1 MLSILTCP
9 RALSSAFRV
18 LFGGYGDVTRHAHAS
33 GISRQAVYRESA
45 HLIEQLQDHPTVAQQ
60 LQELKQQVAT
70 LSAQNRELQAQLARS
85 VPPSKEC
92 FGRFAATGQ
101 AEGVSLPVLRRLLAV
116 CFTKVPSVASL
127 GRLSVQAARR
137 AAALLPVID
146 AAARPQA
153 RVAALDEIFFGR
165 RPTLMAIEPESMC
178 WLSGRLVPHR
188 DGPTWAEELR
198 GYPSLA
204 YAVTDAGNAVCKGVQ
219 VIQGERQTLRHG
231 QDLFHT
237 AVEGNHALR
246 QMYRT
251 AQTALQV
258 ADKQQI
264 ELQRRQQHGIPRAGQ
279 ASATAKSWRRA
290 ERRLDEAAA
299 ADRAWQECRGALD
312 WFTPDGR
319 LNDRVQATATL
330 ERVLPRLQGHAWDK
344 TKRLLRR
351 PATLAFLD
359 EAAQLV
365 ASLGLD
371 PTSQEALVQL
381 EWLRRHGDLL
391 RGESTSAA
399 AWRGVM
405 WARTVQL
412 TKAGLDVAAQL
423 TRLRAA
429 LRRAWRSSS
438 LVEGINSVARMQQAR
453 HRKMTQGLLDLKRLY
468 WNMRQFR
475 TGRRK
480 GKTPYELLGLKL
492 PQAN

>member
-1 MLSILTCP
+1 MLSILTLP
-9 RALSSAFRV
+9 RALSSAFAV
-18 LFGGYGDVTRHAHAS
+18 LFGGYGDVTEHARDK
-33 GISRQAVYRESA
+33 GISRQKVYRES
-45 HLIEQLQDHPTVAQQ
+45 D
-60 LQELKQQVAT
+60 
-70 LSAQNRELQAQLARS
+70 
-85 VPPSKEC
+85 
-92 FGRFAATGQ
+92 
-101 AEGVSLPVLRRLLAV
+101 
-116 CFTKVPSVASL
+116 
-127 GRLSVQAARR
+127 
-137 AAALLPVID
+137 
-146 AAARPQA
+146 
-153 RVAALDEIFFGR
+153 
-165 RPTLMAIEPESMC
+165 
-178 WLSGRLVPHR
+178 RLVEKVQDQSQR
-188 DGPTWAEELR
+188 VRVKELEER
-198 GYPSLA
+198 
-204 YAVTDAGNAVCKGVQ
+204 
-219 VIQGERQTLRHG
+219 
-231 QDLFHT
+231 
-237 AVEGNHALR
+237 VEGNHALR

-251 AQTALQV
+251 AQTAMQV

-299 ADRAWQECRGALD
+299 ADRAWQECRRALD
-312 WFTPDGR
+312 WFTPDGQ
-319 LNDRVQATATL
+319 LNNRVQATAIL
-330 ERVLPRLQGHAWDK
+330 ERALPLLQGRAWDK

-359 EAAQLV
+359 EAAQLL

-371 PTSQEALVQL
+371 PASQEALVQL

-429 LRRAWRSSS
+429 LRQAWRSSS

-468 WNMRQFR
+468 WNMRPFR
-475 TGRRK
+475 TGRRR
-480 GKTPYELLGLKL
+480 GKTPYELLDLKL
-492 PQAN
+492 PQTNWWELLKRDPAQLRQELSGQGVAA